1 MGAPVVEKFTLLN
14 GLERIVGS
22 PRGKGTGR
30 HEGKG
35 EIQRDQGRVPGMPF
49 TAAQLVDGV
58 ETLKSLPNAYLH
70 IKRVIDDP
78 RSSTNDLANAI
89 SADPALTARV
99 LRLVNSPLYG
109 FNSKIETVSRALVV
123 LGIQQIHD
131 LALATSVAAV
141 FKSARPQRLDMER
154 FWRESVYCALTSR
167 SVAKLCNVLDSER
180 LFVAGL
186 LHGLGTLVMYDRV
199 PQEAAEASRQAAR
212 GERPLVEA
220 QRALIGC
227 DYAEVGALL
236 ARGWNL
242 PVNLCSAIAHHLQ
255 PGVAAAPAVVE
266 SIVHIGYW
274 VMRAVQDEL
283 AQDTWT
289 HGLSPGAWEAT
300 GLTADCFSLVRMQ
313 ADAQFAETL
322 AMLADGAS
330 RAA

>member
-1 MGAPVVEKFTLLN
+1 
-14 GLERIVGS
+14 
-22 PRGKGTGR
+22 
-30 HEGKG
+30 
-35 EIQRDQGRVPGMPF
+35 MPY
-49 TAAQLVDGV
+49 TAAQLVEGV
-58 ETLKSLPNAYLH
+58 ETLKSLPAAYLH

-78 RSSTNDLANAI
+78 RSSTNDLAKAI

-141 FKSARPQRLDMER
+141 FKSARPRHLDMER
-154 FWRESVYCALTSR
+154 FWRESVYCALAAR

-186 LHGLGTLVMYDRV
+186 LHGLGTLVMYERV
-199 PQEAAEASRQAAR
+199 PEEAAEASRQAAR

-227 DYAEVGALL
+227 DYAEVGGLL
-236 ARGWNL
+236 ARRWNL

-255 PGVAAAPAVVE
+255 PGMAAPPAVVE

-289 HGLSPGAWEAT
+289 QGLSPGAWEAT

-313 ADAQFAETL
+313 ADAQLAETL

-330 RAA
+330 KAA